1 VKTLECKIK
10 NLVLCIKRLCPWR
23 FGILG
28 FKGKKKKRSLAML
41 KNLP

>member
-10 NLVLCIKRLCPWR
+10 NLVVCIKRLCPWG

-28 FKGKKKKRSLAML
+28 FKGKKKKRNLAML